1 MELCIDCKEFPR
13 KDGQYYCQ
21 ECCEILAE
29 DRMWS
34 DSLSDNDLDYSSTK
48 GSVNLEDK
56 VNRVHPQLGCTYCKP
71 HMGENTSNSWKFN
84 GRRSDKK
91 KIALARRQGSEF
103 KKNQYK
109 TEDE

>member
-1 MELCIDCKEFPR
+1 MGICVDCEENEATVADLYCDDCIN
-13 KDGQYYCQ
+13 
-21 ECCEILAE
+21 
-29 DRMWS
+29 RMSESIADEWKYT
-34 DSLSDNDLDYSSTK
+34 DDLDYSSTK

-91 KIALARRQGSEF
+91 KIAKARRQGSEF
-103 KKNQYK
+103 KKNQHK
-109 TEDE
+109 IEE